1 MIVCNFAK
9 PLQDFS
15 EIYLIK
21 YLKEFRS
28 CVTSFNKW
36 FDEICNSLD
45 YPWSNGLLEGTHTKI
60 KTLKRNCFSM
70 KIFNLFKKRN
80 MFAFKWL

>member
-1 MIVCNFAK
+1 MFTRFFRNIFN
-9 PLQDFS
+9 
-15 EIYLIK
+15 K

-36 FDEICNSLD
+36 FDEICNSFD

-60 KTLKRNCFSM
+60 KNFKE
-70 KIFNLFKKRN
+70 KLFWYEN
-80 MFAFKWL
+80 F